1 MRAFYLIIIIIV
13 VRCAVVVVGTGSHA
27 NVSWLTA
34 ASSVNTHADVTYDVI
49 RADDYDHGDYVDE
62 DSDDDDEAAS
72 LHARSCIGVRK
83 RCLVD
88 GRCARHLSNYR
99 HYCREN
105 KKQNECVAV
114 ER

>member
-1 MRAFYLIIIIIV
+1 MPVLSWRSS
-13 VRCAVVVVGTGSHA
+13 CAVFTRKGSHA
-27 NVSWLTA
+27 NVSWM
-34 ASSVNTHADVTYDVI
+34 SVDSHADVTYDAI
-49 RADDYDHGDYVDE
+49 RGDEYEHSEYEHSEYAHVEYADE
-62 DSDDDDEAAS
+62 DDMVS
-72 LHARSCIGVRK
+72 LHAGSDVSCIGLRK

-88 GRCARHLSNYR
+88 TNCAHHLTNYR